1 VNNQHL
7 TSPTESRYS
16 GQRYI
21 TSLWSEAKEDKVW
34 DETPGFE
41 IRLRGYGRIW
51 GKAAN
56 EHAAWTMARKNLD
69 NEGVLSAFQKMDK
82 NDGISVNASGVRKGF
97 KKASK
102 GD

>member
-1 VNNQHL
+1 MSLYFDQQQEYIHTLQVQLNQ
-7 TSPTESRYS
+7 
-16 GQRYI
+16 GIADKDYI

-82 NDGISVNASGVRKGF
+82 NDGSA
-97 KKASK
+97 
-102 GD
+102 